1 MNCGPLVIV
10 GQARSGST
18 LITRLMA
25 DTGHFFLVNDAYF
38 LQMADDLCPRP
49 EPTPEERLRLA
60 RACLERMRQRALTEE
75 AGTVNRS
82 VPLSAAQFAGL
93 EEALGTIV
101 RQSATAWEVIF
112 RLMERAALMAGAPV
126 WGWNSP
132 QDYVHAGRLLRERP
146 QSRVLFLI
154 RDPYSVLKSYKNL
167 PAYWGT
173 ERHRYHPLVQ
183 AMVWISVVREYR
195 RLEALHPGRV
205 ALLRYE
211 DLIAPDTGIWAGLT
225 GLLGDFPTPKPAS
238 AYDRN
243 SSHGRA
249 APRPLSRAEIGI
261 CRAVTASLA
270 GEMGYRPPGDAS
282 GLGLLDL
289 GRSTA
294 RVLGFYASRAA
305 RSRDMRRRLVHFGA
319 RLRQKGAVR

>member
-1 MNCGPLVIV
+1 VIV

-49 EPTPEERLRLA
+49 DPTRDERLRLA

-75 AGTVNRS
+75 VGTVNRS
-82 VPLSAAQFAGL
+82 VPLSAGQF
-93 EEALGTIV
+93 EALEAALPDIAG
-101 RQSATAWEVIF
+101 RAATAWEVIF
-112 RLMERAALMAGAPV
+112 RLMEHAAGLAQAPV

-132 QDYVHAGRLLRERP
+132 QDYVHAGRLIEELP
-146 QSRVLFLI
+146 GSRILFLI

-167 PAYWGT
+167 PGYWGA
-173 ERHRYHPLVQ
+173 ERNRYHPLVQ
-183 AMVWISVVREYR
+183 SMVWMSVVREYR

-211 DLIAPDTGIWAGLT
+211 DLTAPGTNVWAGLT
-225 GLLGDFPTPKPAS
+225 ALLGDFPRPKPAS
-238 AYDRN
+238 SYDRN

-249 APRPLSRAEIGI
+249 APRPLGGAEIGI

-270 GEMGYRPPGDAS
+270 GDMGYQPPGSAQA
-282 GLGLLDL
+282 LGLMDL

-294 RVLGFYASRAA
+294 RVLGFYASRAV

-319 RLRQKGAVR
+319 RLRQRTQ